1 MSELQKDL
9 DRINDIGHSFNEFSQ
24 DAEKPLGFLLR
35 ARNLYENIEF
45 LVAKPFKQNI
55 DVYPYDLPRELTEMR
70 LQLQKVN
77 AQKALID
84 FKNEVIWKLIEEKK

>member
-45 LVAKPFKQNI
+45 LVAKPFK
-55 DVYPYDLPRELTEMR
+55 
-70 LQLQKVN
+70 
-77 AQKALID
+77 
-84 FKNEVIWKLIEEKK
+84 